1 MSTTDTTQRD
11 TRPGA
16 VTFAARFRLVSG
28 PTTALVEPARPRVL
42 LGHSRACDV
51 VVPDA
56 LVSRRHAVLE
66 LREAG
71 LWLKDL
77 DSTNGTRVNGLRVGS
92 AWLGGGERLEVGS
105 TVFEVLREAAG
116 EVPAVPITTRFGR
129 ALGQSEAMRRV
140 FHQAQRLAQ
149 TDVPVLIEGE
159 TGTGK
164 EVLAESLHEASRRA
178 AGPFVVFDC
187 TTVPAEL
194 LESALF
200 GHEKGAFTGA
210 VQQHLGVFERAHG
223 GTLFIDEIGDLEL
236 ASQSRLLRVLE
247 RREVQRV
254 GGERLIP
261 VDVRVIAATR
271 RDLEKEIQAGR
282 FRDDLFYR
290 LAVTRLEL
298 PPLREREGDV
308 ELLARAFWQQ
318 LEGPGALPAAWLAR
332 ALASPWPG
340 NVRELRNAIA
350 RLIAL
355 GLHAPAAP
363 VVVPETGDL
372 LERIAMRAQPFATA
386 REQVLAEFERRYVHH
401 ALLRANGNV
410 SQAARNAG
418 IGRRY
423 FYVLKDKAKG

>member
-1 MSTTDTTQRD
+1 MHTDTTQRD
-11 TRPGA
+11 TTTA
-16 VTFAARFRLVSG
+16 VPSSTSGFRLASALV
-28 PTTALVEPARPRVL
+28 TALIEPDRPRVL

-51 VVPDA
+51 VVADPR
-56 LVSRRHAVLE
+56 VSRRHASLE
-66 LREAG
+66 LRDGG
-71 LWLKDL
+71 LWVKDL
-77 DSTNGTRVNGLRVGS
+77 DSTNGTWVNGLRLGA
-92 AWLGGGERLEVGS
+92 AWLSGGERLEVGS
-105 TVFEVLREAAG
+105 TSFTVEREA
-116 EVPAVPITTRFGR
+116 VSSPAAIPVTTRFGR

-149 TDVPVLIEGE
+149 SEVPVLIEGE

-187 TTVPAEL
+187 TTVPAGL
-194 LESALF
+194 LESSLF

-254 GGERLIP
+254 GGERPFP

-271 RDLEKEIQAGR
+271 RDLEKAIQAGR

-298 PPLREREGDV
+298 PPLRERPGDV

-318 LEGPGALPAAWLAR
+318 LKGPGELPPAWIER
-332 ALASPWPG
+332 ALGAPWPG

-355 GLHAPAAP
+355 GLTAPPAPAVAT
-363 VVVPETGDL
+363 ETGEL
-372 LERIAMRAQPFATA
+372 LERIAMRDQPFATA